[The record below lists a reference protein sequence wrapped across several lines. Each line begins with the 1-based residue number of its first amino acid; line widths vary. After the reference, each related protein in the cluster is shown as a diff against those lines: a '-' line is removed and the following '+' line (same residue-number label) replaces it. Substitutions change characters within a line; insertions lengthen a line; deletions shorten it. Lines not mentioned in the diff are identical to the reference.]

1 MASQVVLR
9 IDIERSL
16 DYRVF
21 HNLSRVWRSPTKNAE
36 LSARGIRRISG
47 QVYPRHLRAA
57 RARARREGCDD
68 TGPRSVRGSK
78 PRLQRKPGPWSPR
91 INEVSEYVSAAVGG
105 RGRTHGRTAR
115 DLYVQIAAR
124 QARDLRVG
132 QNSLDGRQAGQRQ
145 GRRLWRR

>member
-21 HNLSRVWRSPTKNAE
+21 NTLLRVWRRPTKNGE

-47 QVYPRHLRAA
+47 QVYPRHLRSA
-57 RARARREGCDD
+57 RARARRQGCDD
-68 TGPRSVRGSK
+68 TGPRSVRGSE

-91 INEVSEYVSAAVGG
+91 IDEVSECVSAAAGG
-105 RGRTHGRTAR
+105 RGRTRER
-115 DLYVQIAAR
+115 PSRQLYVQIAAKE
-124 QARDLRVG
+124 ARALRVEQTPLTG
-132 QNSLDGRQAGQRQ
+132 A
-145 GRRLWRR
+145 